1 MPLAYD
7 LNYILTPHRGAITD
21 VAVSGDGLNFV
32 TASADGTA
40 AIYRLPAAG
49 GAPAEPVFSKRLVGV
64 HDRGLNCACA
74 SKGKV
79 ALGGD
84 DIISVWDLR
93 TGTNLLKDGSHKSC
107 VSGVS
112 LLDDYLLSSS
122 SGEAV
127 IYWDLRANRMAGK
140 MRGHQGAVLDCCL
153 FRHGATNAVYAAT
166 GGHDGSLKVWSPGT
180 GICLVSA
187 SFGVPVSAVSAAANG
202 EYLLVTLVGKGAQL
216 VRFDPA
222 GGAYQLVT
230 VRKFEAHSCSKYM
243 LRSCFAMVDQRQL
256 VACGTDTGQFACYT
270 LKKQKSNL
278 LLMSGDVYAGKAVY
292 AIGAVP
298 SQSMILCGGSNCR
311 LSMLSLRMEASAEE
325 MV

>member
-1 MPLAYD
+1 MPLVYD

-21 VAVSGDGLNFV
+21 VAVSADGVNFI

-40 AIYRLPAAG
+40 AIYRLPG
-49 GAPAEPVFSKRLVGV
+49 GDGQLPEPVFVKRLVGV
-64 HDRGLNCACA
+64 HDRGLNCACT
-74 SKGKV
+74 SKGRV

-84 DIISVWDLR
+84 DLLSLWDLR
-93 TGTNLLKDGSHKSC
+93 TGANLLKDSSHKAC

-127 IYWDLRANRMAGK
+127 IYWDLRANRAAGK

-166 GGHDGSLKVWSPGT
+166 GGQDCSLKVWSPST

-187 SFGVPVSAVSAAANG
+187 NFGVPVSAVRAAANG
-202 EYLLVTLVGKGAQL
+202 EYLLVTLIGQGAQL
-216 VRFDPA
+216 VRFEPS
-222 GGAYQLVT
+222 GSSCRLIT
-230 VRKFEAHSCSKYM
+230 VRRFEDHSCAKYM
-243 LRSCFAMVDQRQL
+243 LRSCFAMVEQRQL
-256 VACGTDTGQFACYT
+256 VACAADTGQFACYT

-278 LLMSGDVYAGKAVY
+278 LMMSDDVYAGKAVY
-292 AIGAVP
+292 GINSVP
-298 SQSMILCGGSNCR
+298 SQSLILCGGSSCR
-311 LSMLSLRMEASAEE
+311 LSLLTLRMEVSADEA
-325 MV
+325 V